1 MLIHVR
7 HVLRNANSIV
17 LTSALSKLNRHDYNP
32 PDHYFQSFCT
42 AAHQLLDIPVNITD
56 AEVC

>member
-32 PDHYFQSFCT
+32 PDDYCRAFVQRLTSF
-42 AAHQLLDIPVNITD
+42 
-56 AEVC
+56 